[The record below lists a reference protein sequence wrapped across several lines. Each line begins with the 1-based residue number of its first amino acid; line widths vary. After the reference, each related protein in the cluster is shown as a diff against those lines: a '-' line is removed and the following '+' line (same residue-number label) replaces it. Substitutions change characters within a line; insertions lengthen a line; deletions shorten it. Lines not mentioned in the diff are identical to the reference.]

1 MTKYESLYI
10 ISTTIGDEAIAEK
23 IAKFSGIVE
32 SNGGSIVSVDTDSWG
47 KRKLAYPINDL
58 NEGYYVLVDFEADPA
73 LPAELERRFGIDEN
87 ILRSIVVRHAEK
99 KTAE

>member
-1 MTKYESLYI
+1 MNSYETLFIVNPNLSEEDTKNVIDKFVGI
-10 ISTTIGDEAIAEK
+10 IGEHGTAAE
-23 IAKFSGIVE
+23 VNE
-32 SNGGSIVSVDTDSWG
+32 WG